1 MHEVQEIFLT
11 SEKYKQTAN

>member
-1 MHEVQEIFLT
+1 MHKVQEIFLT